1 MMTINHTLAPWKAPA
16 SQFGY
21 VTAIDNYGNPITV
34 CSARSEADA
43 RLIAAAPDMLS
54 LLWSIKSH
62 LYSGASLHAG
72 AQLFDDD
79 MPILS
84 AIDHVL
90 DQATKGRT
98 A

>member
-1 MMTINHTLAPWKAPA
+1 MTINHTLAPWRAPA

-21 VTAIDNYGNPITV
+21 VMAIDNYGNPVTV

-54 LLWSIKSH
+54 ALMLLIDGDGKPDECPRA
-62 LYSGASLHAG
+62 LAA
-72 AQLFDDD
+72 ARA
-79 MPILS
+79 
-84 AIDHVL
+84 AI
-90 DQATKGRT
+90 AKAKGD

>member
-1 MMTINHTLAPWKAPA
+1 MTIKHTLAPWKAPA

-43 RLIAAAPDMLS
+43 RLIASAPDMLAALV
-54 LLWSIKSH
+54 LLVDGDGKPDECPRA
-62 LYSGASLHAG
+62 LAA
-72 AQLFDDD
+72 ARA
-79 MPILS
+79 
-84 AIDHVL
+84 AI
-90 DQATKGRT
+90 AKARGE